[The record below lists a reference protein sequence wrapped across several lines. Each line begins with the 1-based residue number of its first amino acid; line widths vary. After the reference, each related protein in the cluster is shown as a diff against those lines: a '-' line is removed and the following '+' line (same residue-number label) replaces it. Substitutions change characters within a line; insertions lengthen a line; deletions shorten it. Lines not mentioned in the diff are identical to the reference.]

1 MSVATAVRDADA
13 VTTTK
18 SFLLARADKMA
29 PLLPEV
35 WKHERVVELVVTAM
49 AKNERLRQCSP
60 ESIYLALRE
69 SAAVGLEPCSPL
81 QEAALVP
88 YWNSKLQCLEAQFQ
102 PQYRGLVSAAKRTK
116 EIIDVSAFVVYRG
129 DEIDVDYGRDDMI
142 HHKPLLTRSHND
154 MVAAWTRVRLASGFT
169 HYEIMLAKDI
179 LPIKSRAMQRGKS
192 EYSGP
197 WISDEGEMWRKTVV
211 KRAMKLCQPTQ
222 GQFAEALAKIIAADN
237 RAEAGDDDGPVISV
251 DAAPGKVVED
261 APADPAKQTPTGEA
275 AAAKVEAA
283 QKRTRKPKDSK
294 ESQAPADAAASTAP
308 PQEGT
313 PEPTRAPASSDDI
326 NYKCK
331 KCNMVTVDPTKC
343 SGCGNTSFS
352 AISSKDGSPKK
363 DDGPPKEA
371 LKDAKPPEETKEA
384 PKASKKPLFEEEK
397 APPPKAESDL
407 VTALRKLNE
416 GTATM
421 DIKQL
426 RQNLEESYETMK
438 AANAEPS
445 FFEALRACGVVD
457 GDGKAAVSELKKCGN
472 VKLRELIAECLKT
485 VEGE

>member
-13 VTTTK
+13 VSVTK

-60 ESIYLALRE
+60 ESIYLALRDC
-69 SAAVGLEPCSPL
+69 AAVGLEPCSPL

-129 DEIDVDYGRDDMI
+129 DEFDCDYGRDAMVS
-142 HHKPLLTRSHND
+142 HKPLITRSHD
-154 MVAAWTRVRLASGFT
+154 DKIAVWCRVRLASGFT

-179 LPIKSRAMQRGKS
+179 LPIKSRAMQRGKG

-222 GQFAEALAKIIAADN
+222 GQYAEALAKIIAADN
-237 RAEAGDDDGPVISV
+237 RAETGDDDGPVISV
-251 DAAPGKVVED
+251 DAPAGKVVED
-261 APADPAKQTPTGEA
+261 APADPAKPTPTGEA

-283 QKRTRKPKDSK
+283 QKRQRKPKESK
-294 ESQAPADAAASTAP
+294 PESQAPADAAASTAP

-313 PEPTRAPASSDDI
+313 PEPTRAPASSDDV
-326 NYKCK
+326 NYRCK

-352 AISSKDGSPKK
+352 VISSKDGSPKEE
-363 DDGPPKEA
+363 PKAEA
-371 LKDAKPPEETKEA
+371 AKEPEKPKEA
-384 PKASKKPLFEEEK
+384 PKASGPFDEP
-397 APPPKAESDL
+397 ASSDPKVVKLKELNKDAGKLDL
-407 VTALRKLNE
+407 ATLRERLNE
-416 GTATM
+416 AYTTLG
-421 DIKQL
+421 DDLFK
-426 RQNLEESYETMK
+426 
-438 AANAEPS
+438 
-445 FFEALRACGVVD
+445 EALRSGGIDTSDAGVT
-457 GDGKAAVSELKKCGN
+457 KKQLKECGN
-472 VKLRELIAECLKT
+472 VKLRELLAECLKV